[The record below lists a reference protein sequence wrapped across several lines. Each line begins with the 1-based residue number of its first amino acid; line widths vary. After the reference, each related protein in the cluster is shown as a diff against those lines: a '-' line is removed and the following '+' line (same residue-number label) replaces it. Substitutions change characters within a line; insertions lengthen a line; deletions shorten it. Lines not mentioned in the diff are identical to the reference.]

1 MPRTVACRSF
11 SRNATDLPLVGRPLI
26 SGTERKGRAG
36 WRSRLPDRIWPR
48 FHGFHLFV
56 LKLPIDSTGRA
67 VPTASDED
75 DTVGRIEI
83 REISDA
89 GDPDLDELVALD
101 GMRKVFAVDAIT
113 DNHCYVARLEGKV
126 IAATW
131 SSRKTSCY
139 VKELGREFAILA
151 DETYG
156 WGTYC
161 APEYRGLNVVPRL
174 VPTPTPIWHGGT
186 ARGLVWALSSPPTR
200 GCFGRSESS
209 EAARSVA
216 SVICRSARSVCTIS
230 SAAKP
235 SVARPGGFSSSECGS
250 EHAALRP
257 RSSCSLQQEGLPC
270 RTSRTGS
277 RWKPRSRT
285 RGSRPMPRCTVTRCA
300 TASIL
305 PARGR
310 IRGV

>member
-1 MPRTVACRSF
+1 M
-11 SRNATDLPLVGRPLI
+11 VGRPLI

-36 WRSRLPDRIWPR
+36 WRSRLPDRIWSR

-174 VPTPTPIWHGGT
+174 VAHANADLARRHGKRACLGIVVTSNERMLRAIGKLGGRKVGRVGYLQIGT
-186 ARGLVWALSSPPTR
+186 FRLHYLV
-200 GCFGRSESS
+200 GR
-209 EAARSVA
+209 EAFRD
-216 SVICRSARSVCTIS
+216 TIS
-230 SAAKP
+230 
-235 SVARPGGFSSSECGS
+235 
-250 EHAALRP
+250 
-257 RSSCSLQQEGLPC
+257 
-270 RTSRTGS
+270 
-277 RWKPRSRT
+277 
-285 RGSRPMPRCTVTRCA
+285 
-300 TASIL
+300 
-305 PARGR
+305 R
-310 IRGV
+310 IFVERVWI